1 MAQEL
6 YVVKQNS
13 DLTEGRGS
21 MRPIGY
27 FDDIE
32 DAVAFAQGK
41 GVMGSGPGEVYQI
54 KVLAKGEWT
63 PGPLKAG
70 NRKPFE
76 EVQVY
81 GYRKGRNG
89 NYGYGYVD
97 LRDQP
102 DPKNDPEY
110 SEYLRLRKKFTD
122 S

>member
-13 DLTEGRGS
+13 DLTEGRS